1 MVPGLLKA
9 LSNWQWLL
17 WLLFLHL
24 PNLLLCFLHQQNVF
38 LSQSHISLG
47 NIPVQ
52 SKCRRLLFLNNLS
65 KNETIV
71 FVWQLKSL
79 DFGKVRVSCVH
90 GVRTSSRAPDL
101 PHPTHLVLSHPFLPP
116 AFHPIPLHPIP
127 PCSISSHPFPSHPIP
142 LHLIL
147 SHPIPVTLQRLLPQ
161 INRCP

>member
-1 MVPGLLKA
+1 MPAVVPGLWKA
-9 LSNWQWLL
+9 LSNWQRLL

-71 FVWQLKSL
+71 FVWELKSL

-90 GVRTSSRAPDL
+90 GDMRMLQR
-101 PHPTHLVLSHPFLPP
+101 
-116 AFHPIPLHPIP
+116 
-127 PCSISSHPFPSHPIP
+127 
-142 LHLIL
+142 
-147 SHPIPVTLQRLLPQ
+147 TLQCLLTTQLQQLATHGQSFLTYTSPLDYLEASPRRHIIPTLQ
-161 INRCP
+161 LMYLRG